1 MTEIKLSGNINEQS
15 ERGLK
20 RTLKTDIPKRQ
31 NKEKLEDL
39 TSIKNKASKESQKE
53 LEINNGEFDPGSG

>member
-1 MTEIKLSGNINEQS
+1 MSGNINEQS

-39 TSIKNKASKESQKE
+39 TSIKNKASKESQ
-53 LEINNGEFDPGSG
+53 

>member
-1 MTEIKLSGNINEQS
+1 MKPRAPG
-15 ERGLK
+15 
-20 RTLKTDIPKRQ
+20 TLKTDIPKRQ